1 MPKTGVFAVAVLLL
15 AMFGCA
21 PKVDFE
27 AERAAIR
34 EADSG
39 WSKAANAKDVD
50 GFVSFFADAT
60 SFYPPNTPAMTEREA
75 IREWASGLMVMPGFD
90 INWQSTKAEVSRSG
104 ELGYTLGTYELTM
117 NDPGG
122 RPVTDRGKYV
132 TLWKKQPDD
141 SWKVVADIFNSDLP
155 LPGPPTSE

>member
-15 AMFGCA
+15 VTFACA

-34 EADSG
+34 EADTG

-75 IREWASGLMVMPGFD
+75 IREWASGLMAMPGFD
-90 INWQSTKAEVSRSG
+90 INWQSTKAEVDGDAR
-104 ELGYTLGTYELTM
+104 L
-117 NDPGG
+117 
-122 RPVTDRGKYV
+122 
-132 TLWKKQPDD
+132 
-141 SWKVVADIFNSDLP
+141 
-155 LPGPPTSE
+155 

>member
-15 AMFGCA
+15 MTFACT
-21 PKVDFE
+21 PKVDLE

-34 EADSG
+34 EADTG
-39 WSKAANAKDVD
+39 WSNAANAKDVD

-75 IREWASGLMVMPGFD
+75 IREWAEGLMALPGFD
-90 INWQSTKAEVSRSG
+90 LNWQSTKAEVSRSG

-122 RPVTDRGKYV
+122 KPVTDRGKYL
-132 TLWKKQPDD
+132 TLWKKQPDNT
-141 SWKVVADIFNSDLP
+141 WKVEADIFNSDLP
-155 LPGPPTSE
+155 LPTAATP

>member
-1 MPKTGVFAVAVLLL
+1 MPKIGVFAVTLLLL
-15 AMFGCA
+15 ATFTCA

-39 WSKAANAKDVD
+39 WSKTANAKDAD
-50 GFVSFFADAT
+50 GFVSFFADGA
-60 SFYPPNTPAMTEREA
+60 SFFPPNTPAMTEKEA
-75 IREWASGLMVMPGFD
+75 IREWISELMANPGFD
-90 INWQSTKAEVSRSG
+90 INWQPTKVEVSRSG

-117 NDPGG
+117 HDPEGK
-122 RPVTDRGKYV
+122 PVTDRGKYV

-141 SWKVVADIFNSDLP
+141 TWKVLADIFNSDLP